1 MIIDHAQKDAPIS
14 NKITILTVIVAR
26 AKRAQNE
33 KSISGVATIALI
45 INASAIMANC
55 LTIIKPVSC

>member
-1 MIIDHAQKDAPIS
+1 MIIDHVQKDAPIS
-14 NKITILTVIVAR
+14 DKITILTVIVAR

-33 KSISGVATIALI
+33 KSISGVATMALI
-45 INASAIMANC
+45 INTSAIMANC

>member
-1 MIIDHAQKDAPIS
+1 MDHAQKDAPIS

-26 AKRAQNE
+26 TKSAQKE
-33 KSISGVATIALI
+33 KSISGVAATALS
-45 INASAIMANC
+45 INASAIMGYC

>member
-1 MIIDHAQKDAPIS
+1 MDHAQKDAPIS

-33 KSISGVATIALI
+33 KSISGVATIAVN
-45 INASAIMANC
+45 INASDIMGNF
-55 LTIIKPVSC
+55 LTIIKPAPC

>member
-1 MIIDHAQKDAPIS
+1 MDHAQKDAPIS

-33 KSISGVATIALI
+33 KSISGVAIIAVN
-45 INASAIMANC
+45 INASDIMGNF
-55 LTIIKPVSC
+55 LTIIKPAPC